1 MFAEN
6 EDVQWIWHQLG
17 VEVLLKLQLN
27 LTLKKKTKK
36 KHMHSLRSEQLKVT
50 LTGRPLLLGDDIMRW
65 CNLIA
70 H

>member
-1 MFAEN
+1 MDLAST
-6 EDVQWIWHQLG
+6 WCG
-17 VEVLLKLQLN
+17 GSSEVAVKPHF
-27 LTLKKKTKK
+27 KKKNKK
-36 KHMHSLRSEQLKVT
+36 KHMHSLRFEQLKVT